1 MRTKDNI
8 ELPGKNGLI
17 INLDFDS
24 LVSKVNEIDK
34 PKRLSSYIKTPATT
48 TCTAKDTAYLL
59 QDTFETGLH
68 ESFSAGTSA
77 TFVLDDNV
85 SDDAYLVSIA
95 FTASVSDSSI
105 VSLKLYKNGTFGTAG
120 VYATGTL
127 IDTMAIGT
135 LSDGDSALYVS
146 IPMSTIV
153 ELSGGD
159 SISVTVESDTALV
172 EVTPINARVNVTKVL

>member
-1 MRTKDNI
+1 MKTKDNI
-8 ELPGKNGLI
+8 ELPGDNGLV

-48 TCTAKDTAYLL
+48 TCTVEDTPYLL
-59 QDTFETGLH
+59 QDTFEVGLR

-77 TFVLDDNV
+77 TFVLDDSV
-85 SDDAYLVSIA
+85 LDDAYLVTIV

-120 VYATGTL
+120 VYVSGTL
-127 IDTMAIGT
+127 IDTIAIGT
-135 LSDGDSALYVS
+135 LSDGDTEFYVS

-172 EVTPINARVNVTKVL
+172 EITPINARVNVTKVL